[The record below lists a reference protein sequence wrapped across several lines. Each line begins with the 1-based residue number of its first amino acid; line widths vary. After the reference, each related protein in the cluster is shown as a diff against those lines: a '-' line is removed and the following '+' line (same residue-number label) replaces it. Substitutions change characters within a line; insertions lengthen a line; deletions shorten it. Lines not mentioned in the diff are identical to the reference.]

1 MRELRHRGL
10 NNLPKVIELVGGRAE
25 TETQISS
32 ELKDCAPTHCMVQ
45 TPLGRDHVSVYA
57 SGPTWICGEYWAL
70 TFAASEMGKT
80 TYGIY
85 LNSLLC
91 LTWVTVFY
99 IVDFH

>member
-85 LNSLLC
+85 LNSLLS

-99 IVDFH
+99 TADFH